1 MHDEAG
7 MKMWDVIQ
15 SSVVATIWFSR
26 IGVPI
31 ALVPTLVVGSVLAPR
46 IRPWQRILAS
56 LAGGVA
62 GEFCAVCSLFLSLS
76 MWCSHQPQ
84 PCNDAQGDVALIY
97 LVPIG
102 ACCGSVLALFWTWL
116 TLKIPEDS
124 AWTSVFIYSGRSRI
138 RNVCCAIAVP
148 TAFCLAV
155 IWFLSNLM
163 A

>member
-1 MHDEAG
+1 
-7 MKMWDVIQ
+7 MKTWDVIQ
-15 SSVVATIWFSR
+15 TSIVATIWLSW

-31 ALVPTLVVGSVLAPR
+31 ARVPTLLLGSVLAPR
-46 IRPWQRILAS
+46 IRPWQRILAG
-56 LAGGVA
+56 LAGGIA

-84 PCNDAQGDVALIY
+84 PCNDAQGDVAFIY
-97 LVPIG
+97 LLPIG

-116 TLKIPEDS
+116 TLKISDDT
-124 AWTSVFIYSGRSRI
+124 AWASVFIYSGPSRI
-138 RNVCCAIAVP
+138 RNLCCVFVVP
-148 TAFCLAV
+148 LAFYFAV